1 MKGKPKEQAFRLR
14 VLAEDV
20 AQGRLFEEPSYLSN
34 EQKEEI
40 ARKLDIWSSAMVRF
54 CSFVSTRALVA
65 SSSPDVH
72 SPSPLPPPG
81 SLLRPTPRS
90 RFEEG
95 GGSPTREG
103 RQTEDEEA

>member
-1 MKGKPKEQAFRLR
+1 MKMKGKPKEQAFRLR
-14 VLAEDV
+14 VLAKDV

-40 ARKLDIWSSAMVRF
+40 ARKVDIWSSAMVRF

-72 SPSPLPPPG
+72 SPPP
-81 SLLRPTPRS
+81 RFPTTS
-90 RFEEG
+90 DASF
-95 GGSPTREG
+95 
-103 RQTEDEEA
+103 AL